1 MNSSVIDSKLASHKV
16 FKDLKD
22 SFDDSSDK
30 LCNLIELKDD
40 VLYIW
45 NPVENCLLSVNLK
58 YVEEHDDNTTYQ
70 KLHLLSPPS
79 FAVERLLCGACGT
92 RLCLWGRRGA
102 VVAELPSRWG
112 RAGLFDGGK
121 ETVLCKSYAV
131 DERFLHA
138 AGDVR
143 RVHWH
148 PASLSHVLVLVSDNT
163 IRLYNI
169 ALKHGPKLVSIYTT
183 GPKPSCLIGGRRI
196 LDTLGDTAVDFAP
209 LPDTN
214 TVLVLKG
221 DGNVCCLDCDLDSK
235 SSSSKLSGPLA
246 MFPPADDNYGSDS
259 CSLLVLGGARRPA
272 LVVLASSCAILYHA
286 VLSGDNYGSDSCSL
300 LVLGGRRPALSRC
313 CLQPAVLYHAVLL
326 PHPSQQ
332 DKKESEYAL
341 YVIEAVEL
349 SIELGAGNDSIQQY
363 SYPVHLYPCP
373 GSSGTYLVSHAAG
386 VHAVA
391 MPAARQLHEF
401 MMADEGDIETQLS
414 SLCQSSS
421 AARYLVRTQYGGARP
436 PRGVAALTSAVLV
449 LVDDDKSAAR
459 YLVRTQYGGARPPR
473 GVAALTCAVLVLVD
487 DDKSGQAIY
496 GEEEIFV
503 KNRACP
509 EFVIDGETSGP
520 TLITRQLEPYELEE
534 QLYKEMQL
542 SNPALE
548 DEDLKKILKE
558 RQRLSFT
565 SIIQE
570 ILAREVSQP
579 LLRLNRKDEPEPQ
592 EALEFLTQATLKL
605 RREYISRQQRALDA
619 IRKKSGNMRA
629 LRRQQAAW
637 QSDLQKDI
645 EEAKQ
650 QSEVLKEKCAL
661 AERNQED
668 LKDRCSL
675 VIRQLQARSPATAAE
690 RQVLAELQSFKDMRD
705 AFEEHTRRLKLRQ
718 QDNMEQMKKWK
729 EDYKKKDIA
738 LGQSHSETIS
748 SILNQQTKQ
757 ISTLIEETKLLKD
770 QLSIV

>member
-1 MNSSVIDSKLASHKV
+1 MRCCYRILRYPVLSSYGIPYPQLEKRTCSFQLCFAAEPSQEDKKESEYALYVIEAVELS
-16 FKDLKD
+16 
-22 SFDDSSDK
+22 
-30 LCNLIELKDD
+30 IELGAGNDSIQQYSYP
-40 VLYIW
+40 VHLY
-45 NPVENCLLSVNLK
+45 
-58 YVEEHDDNTTYQ
+58 
-70 KLHLLSPPS
+70 
-79 FAVERLLCGACGT
+79 
-92 RLCLWGRRGA
+92 
-102 VVAELPSRWG
+102 
-112 RAGLFDGGK
+112 
-121 ETVLCKSYAV
+121 
-131 DERFLHA
+131 
-138 AGDVR
+138 
-143 RVHWH
+143 
-148 PASLSHVLVLVSDNT
+148 
-163 IRLYNI
+163 
-169 ALKHGPKLVSIYTT
+169 
-183 GPKPSCLIGGRRI
+183 
-196 LDTLGDTAVDFAP
+196 
-209 LPDTN
+209 
-214 TVLVLKG
+214 
-221 DGNVCCLDCDLDSK
+221 
-235 SSSSKLSGPLA
+235 
-246 MFPPADDNYGSDS
+246 
-259 CSLLVLGGARRPA
+259 
-272 LVVLASSCAILYHA
+272 
-286 VLSGDNYGSDSCSL
+286 
-300 LVLGGRRPALSRC
+300 
-313 CLQPAVLYHAVLL
+313 
-326 PHPSQQ
+326 PSQQ

-391 MPAARQLHEF
+391 MPAARQLQEF
-401 MMADEGDIETQLS
+401 MVADEGDIETQLS

-436 PRGVAALTSAVLV
+436 PRGVAALTCAVLVLVDDDKRRPPRGVAAPTSAVLV
-449 LVDDDKSAAR
+449 LVDDDKS
-459 YLVRTQYGGARPPR
+459 
-473 GVAALTCAVLVLVD
+473 
-487 DDKSGQAIY
+487 
-496 GEEEIFV
+496 
-503 KNRACP
+503 
-509 EFVIDGETSGP
+509 GP
-520 TLITRQLEPYELEE
+520 TLISRQLEPYELDE

-605 RREYISRQQRALDA
+605 RKEYISRQQRALDA

-690 RQVLAELQSFKDMRD
+690 RQVLAELQAFKDMRD
-705 AFEEHTRRLKLRQ
+705 NFEEHTRRLKLRQ